1 MQGRERINPNVQRGG
16 RNAATHGSS
25 RSAHEAAA
33 CSLRKALSGRF
44 AASLGNLVE
53 YESCQL
59 PLPLGPSFRLNT
71 LLGDCSLILK
81 AEEVAPLKSVPLAR
95 RAPRDELEA
104 TRAAIQVFLL
114 IRHARN
120 VLLRLPDDVRLKT
133 RTLPADAPI
142 DVPASAQ
149 LLPCRLHLPGRPAQ
163 GCRLLLYPAEATAPT
178 VDVSDGGVAAAAGS
192 GEAKM
197 DGIAAARSLLVL
209 LRPQPPP
216 APDGSASAVAHVV
229 VSVPLTALAFSVA
242 GGGTRLLCRVPRH
255 HAPPG
260 VSPDQ
265 PLQLE
270 FDELWRC
277 SAAKSQLEA
286 ACTAARAEQHRRL
299 VAMLGAGR
307 AAAPASASE

>member
-1 MQGRERINPNVQRGG
+1 MTVQ
-16 RNAATHGSS
+16 AVIELLLELTHDTSASSNLTGSHS
-25 RSAHEAAA
+25 TALESAHEAAA

-163 GCRLLLYPAEATAPT
+163 GCRLLLY
-178 VDVSDGGVAAAAGS
+178 
-192 GEAKM
+192 
-197 DGIAAARSLLVL
+197 R
-209 LRPQPPP
+209 R
-216 APDGSASAVAHVV
+216 
-229 VSVPLTALAFSVA
+229 
-242 GGGTRLLCRVPRH
+242 RR
-255 HAPPG
+255 
-260 VSPDQ
+260 
-265 PLQLE
+265 
-270 FDELWRC
+270 
-277 SAAKSQLEA
+277 
-286 ACTAARAEQHRRL
+286 RRL
-299 VAMLGAGR
+299 QWM
-307 AAAPASASE
+307 